1 MRKRG
6 RKEKKRKSNNE
17 ICNAFCHWFRRRS
30 RAGRARCGS
39 RVTRSN
45 GNRRVSINFWHP
57 ASAAAARTIVEE
69 GGKWAR
75 RGEHPVWP
83 QLLLLLLLLVL
94 GAACAGTTRLSSQPW
109 KHHATKRTK
118 QQRFPFPAFP
128 FAFPGISSI
137 PSSSWHL
144 LLPFGICSYS
154 YSYSDSSTSAMKNQ
168 LFLKCARALRTWRLL
183 LYFLSPF
190 TVDALNGS
198 LSLSHTPFIIYFSAF
213 WFFLFFFPFLFP
225 QNEFNCITKSLQLSD
240 QQ

>member
-1 MRKRG
+1 MGQK
-6 RKEKKRKSNNE
+6 
-17 ICNAFCHWFRRRS
+17 
-30 RAGRARCGS
+30 
-39 RVTRSN
+39 
-45 GNRRVSINFWHP
+45 
-57 ASAAAARTIVEE
+57 
-69 GGKWAR
+69 
-75 RGEHPVWP
+75 GEHPAWP

-118 QQRFPFPAFP
+118 HQRFPFPAFP

-154 YSYSDSSTSAMKNQ
+154 CSYSDSSTSAMKNQ

-190 TVDALNGS
+190 TVDALNGF
-198 LSLSHTPFIIYFSAF
+198 LSLFLILPSSFISLPFGFFFS
-213 WFFLFFFPFLFP
+213 FFLFCSPKMSSIAL
-225 QNEFNCITKSLQLSD
+225 QSHFNWAISSNT
-240 QQ
+240 